1 MEADP
6 DGKVWLKLI
15 LDKIHCVKNVIRYG
29 ESENQWQT
37 WTCTKTDC
45 SNCVGERCGSF
56 TLTVST
62 EETVSDFPSISDC
75 RYGDTVKYERV
86 SEKESIQIRE
96 IAIIGERGKFNLART
111 VVPGT

>member
-62 EETVSDFPSISDC
+62 EETVSDFLSISDC
-75 RYGDTVKYERV
+75 KYGDIVKYERV